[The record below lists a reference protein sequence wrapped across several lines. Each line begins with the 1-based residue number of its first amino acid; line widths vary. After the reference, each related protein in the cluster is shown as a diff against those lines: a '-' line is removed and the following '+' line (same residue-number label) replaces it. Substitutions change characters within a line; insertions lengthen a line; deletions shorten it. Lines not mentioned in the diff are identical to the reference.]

1 MTDNNVISLDDKRW
15 EKEFNADLQAAF
27 EEVVAVLHN
36 HLPPEVGATVGKAIA
51 VTMQDVGD
59 RILAHF
65 EDPPE
70 ATIS

>member
-36 HLPPEVGATVGKAIA
+36 HLPPEVSATVGKAIA

-65 EDPPE
+65 EEPDTTP
-70 ATIS
+70 S